1 MNNLDKRASEEFLD
15 TYEGEVQFV
24 CDDLEVYIARLD
36 NGDIDAHLLESI
48 ADTNEEI
55 ANIFLSSTY
64 TRHLSLIFLEN
75 TQFLRKLEFETLNL
89 DNEGFFFLARITEDI
104 HMYIEKYFVNREFSD
119 VYIFQESLMNSIEMM
134 ERAFVGEEE
143 KMISELEFFDD

>member
-1 MNNLDKRASEEFLD
+1 MKNLDTQASEEFLD
-15 TYEGEVQFV
+15 TYEGEAMFV
-24 CDDLEVYIARLD
+24 CDDLEVYIERLD
-36 NGDIDAHLLESI
+36 KKDIDAKLITCI

-75 TQFLRKLEFETLNL
+75 TKFLRKLTFDSLAL
-89 DNEGFFFLARITEDI
+89 DNDGFFFLARITEDI

-119 VYIFQESLMNSIEMM
+119 VYVFQESLMNSIEMM

-143 KMISELEFFDD
+143 QIISELEFFDD